1 MGGQGAL
8 FVFAALILCC
18 VVPVNVLAVLQ
29 LRRRARAAGLV
40 SRPEAPGALRAALRR
55 AEFWAIGG
63 AVGLIWLNQGILL
76 TYVLTLFADRGAAP
90 ALAAAA
96 AACIGPAQVAG
107 RLALLLAGARVST
120 SGATLGAL
128 GSVAAAGL
136 VLWAAG
142 AATGLIFVFAALQG
156 AGAGLL
162 SILRPV
168 LVAEVLGRQGFGAV
182 SGAVAVPAILAS
194 AAAPSVGAALL
205 GLGGTGLVYGTC
217 LGMAA
222 AGLALGLWLARR
234 QLSSSRACAFPGR
247 PGCPRRCRARACFPP

>member
-1 MGGQGAL
+1 MSWGRLGGQGAL

-63 AVGLIWLNQGILL
+63 AVGLIWLNHGILL
-76 TYVLTLFADRGAAP
+76 TYVLTLLADRGAAP
-90 ALAAAA
+90 ALA

-128 GSVAAAGL
+128 GSVVAAGL
-136 VLWAAG
+136 VLW
-142 AATGLIFVFAALQG
+142 ATGLIFVFAALQG

-168 LVAEVLGRQGFGAV
+168 LVAKVLGRQGFGAV

-205 GLGGTGLVYGTC
+205 GLGGSGLVHGTC

-222 AGLALGLWLARR
+222 AGLALGL
-234 QLSSSRACAFPGR
+234 
-247 PGCPRRCRARACFPP
+247 

>member
-1 MGGQGAL
+1 MSWGRLGGQGAL

-18 VVPVNVLAVLQ
+18 VVPVSVLAVLR

-76 TYVLTLFADRGAAP
+76 TYLLTLFADRGAAP

-136 VLWAAG
+136 VLWA
-142 AATGLIFVFAALQG
+142 TGLIFVFAALQG

-168 LVAEVLGRQGFGAV
+168 LVAKVLGRQGFGAV

-205 GLGGTGLVYGTC
+205 GLGGTELVHGTC

-222 AGLALGLWLARR
+222 AGLALGL
-234 QLSSSRACAFPGR
+234 
-247 PGCPRRCRARACFPP
+247 

>member
-8 FVFAALILCC
+8 FIFAALILCC
-18 VVPVNVLAVLQ
+18 VVPLIVLAVLR

-63 AVGLIWLNQGILL
+63 AVGLIWLNHGILL
-76 TYVLTLFADRGAAP
+76 TYVLTLLADRGAAP

-96 AACIGPAQVAG
+96 CIGPAQLAG

-128 GSVAAAGL
+128 GSVVAAGL
-136 VLWAAG
+136 VLW
-142 AATGLIFVFAALQG
+142 ATGLIFVFAALQG

-168 LVAEVLGRQGFGAV
+168 LVAEVLGRQGFGTV

-205 GLGGTGLVYGTC
+205 GLGGSGLVHGTC

>member
-1 MGGQGAL
+1 M
-8 FVFAALILCC
+8 
-18 VVPVNVLAVLQ
+18 
-29 LRRRARAAGLV
+29 
-40 SRPEAPGALRAALRR
+40 
-55 AEFWAIGG
+55 
-63 AVGLIWLNQGILL
+63 
-76 TYVLTLFADRGAAP
+76 
-90 ALAAAA
+90 
-96 AACIGPAQVAG
+96 AG

-168 LVAEVLGRQGFGAV
+168 LVAEVLGRQGFGTV

-205 GLGGTGLVYGTC
+205 CLGGTGLVYGTC

-222 AGLALGLWLARR
+222 AGLALGL
-234 QLSSSRACAFPGR
+234 
-247 PGCPRRCRARACFPP
+247 

>member
-1 MGGQGAL
+1 MSWGRLGGQGAL

-18 VVPVNVLAVLQ
+18 VVPVSVLAVLR

-63 AVGLIWLNQGILL
+63 AVGLIWLNHGILL
-76 TYVLTLFADRGAAP
+76 TYVLTLLADRGAAP

-136 VLWAAG
+136 VLWA
-142 AATGLIFVFAALQG
+142 TGLIFVFAALQG

-168 LVAEVLGRQGFGAV
+168 LVAEVLGRQGFGTV

-205 GLGGTGLVYGTC
+205 CLGGTGLVYGTC

-222 AGLALGLWLARR
+222 AGLALGL
-234 QLSSSRACAFPGR
+234 
-247 PGCPRRCRARACFPP
+247 

>member
-8 FVFAALILCC
+8 FIFAALILCC
-18 VVPVNVLAVLQ
+18 VVPLIVLAVLR

-63 AVGLIWLNQGILL
+63 AVGLIWLNHGILL
-76 TYVLTLFADRGAAP
+76 TYVLTLLADRGAAL
-90 ALAAAA
+90 ALAA

-128 GSVAAAGL
+128 GSVVAAGL
-136 VLWAAG
+136 VLW
-142 AATGLIFVFAALQG
+142 ATGLIFVFAALQG

>member
-1 MGGQGAL
+1 MSWGRLGGQGAL

-18 VVPVNVLAVLQ
+18 VVPVSVLAVLR

-76 TYVLTLFADRGAAP
+76 TYLLTLFADRGAAP

-128 GSVAAAGL
+128 GSVVAAGL
-136 VLWAAG
+136 VLW
-142 AATGLIFVFAALQG
+142 ATGLIFVFAALQG

-205 GLGGTGLVYGTC
+205 GLGGTELVHGTC

-222 AGLALGLWLARR
+222 AGLALGL
-234 QLSSSRACAFPGR
+234 
-247 PGCPRRCRARACFPP
+247 